1 MKRIGNREQENVS
14 ELRSRRRTTRG
25 SERCSG
31 AFDSERERERER
43 ESGSASSLKALHW
56 IAGKKKKK
64 KKKKGV
70 DNKEVKNITGV
81 ENGMGTLGR
90 IVYSLGVALRETGQ
104 ALDRLGSRVQ
114 GSAAFKEECKHYLCT
129 TVVYKEVEIDLFFF
143 FFGPCS
149 VCLSVCLP
157 VCLGFLWNS
166 GVTRIHKQ
174 GGAELLLVFRLS
186 SCY

>member
-1 MKRIGNREQENVS
+1 MKRLGNREQENAS
-14 ELRSRRRTTRG
+14 ERRSRRRTTRG

-43 ESGSASSLKALHW
+43 ERVCGSASSLKALHW
-56 IAGKKKKK
+56 IAGKKKKT
-64 KKKKGV
+64 KKGV

-114 GSAAFKEECKHYLCT
+114 GSAAFKEECKHHLCT
-129 TVVYKEVEIDLFFF
+129 AVVYMEVEIDLFLFLPLF
-143 FFGPCS
+143 
-149 VCLSVCLP
+149 CLSRLP
-157 VCLGFLWNS
+157 
-166 GVTRIHKQ
+166 
-174 GGAELLLVFRLS
+174 AEFRGDENPQAGRS
-186 SCY
+186 

>member
-1 MKRIGNREQENVS
+1 MKRIGNREQENAS
-14 ELRSRRRTTRG
+14 ERRSRRRTTRG
-25 SERCSG
+25 SERCNG

-43 ESGSASSLKALHW
+43 ECGSASSLKALHW
-56 IAGKKKKK
+56 IAGKKKKKKK

-114 GSAAFKEECKHYLCT
+114 GSAAFKEECKHHLCT
-129 TVVYKEVEIDLFFF
+129 TVVYMEVEIDLFFF
-143 FFGPCS
+143 FSWPCS
-149 VCLSVCLP
+149 VCLSVCLS
-157 VCLGFLWNS
+157 V
-166 GVTRIHKQ
+166 
-174 GGAELLLVFRLS
+174 
-186 SCY
+186 